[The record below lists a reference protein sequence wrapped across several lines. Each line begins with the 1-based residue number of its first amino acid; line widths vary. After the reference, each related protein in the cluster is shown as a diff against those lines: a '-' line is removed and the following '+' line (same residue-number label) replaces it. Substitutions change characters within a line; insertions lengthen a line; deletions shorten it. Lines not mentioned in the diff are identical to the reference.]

1 MLKQQQANI
10 PVYMKDMDVT
20 GTDTRAAETPR
31 SYLVNVTRLDSVT
44 CYDVSDSTLYIHLG
58 LELAETK
65 TLYLLVNESL
75 NKPVKQ
81 TFFKLFGPETNQNN
95 QHPKRYH
102 LFPVSKVIS
111 RVQPVTIPAIL
122 SFPKHY
128 LQTQNPTLFLPIINK
143 RNPSTNALHM
153 STISA
158 LPWSIIQTKDLRWVN
173 RVGIIWCTLKACSSQ
188 VKEQAYPVY
197 VAPGIGNTMKFANL
211 NISTIILVPRAF

>member
-95 QHPKRYH
+95 QHPKEVPPISSIQSDIKGTASDNTSNPV
-102 LFPVSKVIS
+102 FP
-111 RVQPVTIPAIL
+111 QTLPPD
-122 SFPKHY
+122 PKS
-128 LQTQNPTLFLPIINK
+128 NPLP
-143 RNPSTNALHM
+143 THH
-153 STISA
+153 
-158 LPWSIIQTKDLRWVN
+158 
-173 RVGIIWCTLKACSSQ
+173 
-188 VKEQAYPVY
+188 
-197 VAPGIGNTMKFANL
+197 
-211 NISTIILVPRAF
+211 